1 MAIAGTLDSAPVRR
15 SWLIAAV
22 VVGVLVI
29 AGAVVAAR
37 LADDDFTSVD
47 TTDWAGSVCTS
58 LSEWQASL
66 EGLATGGDGAPSVE
80 SLEEALDDARSATD
94 DLVQDLHRLGPPDLD
109 TGDEVE
115 DALDDSV
122 DGLRESYDELDSAAR
137 DALDAGSPAEAL
149 QQLAALAP
157 QAQALVQQ
165 ARDLVASLQSAS
177 IFGEASAELEQAF
190 ASADSCQQLRSEG

>member
-1 MAIAGTLDSAPVRR
+1 M
-15 SWLIAAV
+15 
-22 VVGVLVI
+22 I

-47 TTDWAGSVCTS
+47 TTEWAGSVCTS
-58 LSEWQASL
+58 LSEWQTSL
-66 EGLATGGDGAPSVE
+66 EGIAAGGEGAPSVE
-80 SLEEALDDARSATD
+80 SLEVALDDARSATD
-94 DLVQDLHRLGPPDLD
+94 DLVQDLQRLGPPELE

-122 DGLRESYDELDSAAR
+122 DGLRDSYDELDSAAR
-137 DALDAGSPAEAL
+137 EALDADSPAETL
-149 QQLAALAP
+149 QQLVALAP

-165 ARDLVASLQSAS
+165 ARDVVSSLQSAS

-190 ASADSCQQLRSEG
+190 ASADSCQELRSEG

>member
-1 MAIAGTLDSAPVRR
+1 MRR
-15 SWLIAAV
+15 SWLIAAA
-22 VVGVLVI
+22 VVGILVI

-47 TTDWAGSVCTS
+47 TIEWAGSVCTS
-58 LSEWQASL
+58 LSEWQSEL

-80 SLEEALDDARSATD
+80 SLEDSLDDARSATD
-94 DLVQDLHRLGPPDLD
+94 DLVQDLQRLGPPDLD

-165 ARDLVASLQSAS
+165 AREIVASLQSAS
-177 IFGEASAELEQAF
+177 LFGEASAELEQAF
-190 ASADSCQQLRSEG
+190 ASADSCQQLREG

>member
-1 MAIAGTLDSAPVRR
+1 MIV
-15 SWLIAAV
+15 
-22 VVGVLVI
+22 
-29 AGAVVAAR
+29 GAVVAAR

-47 TTDWAGSVCTS
+47 TTEWAGSVCTS

-66 EGLATGGDGAPSVE
+66 ESLAAGGDGTPSVE
-80 SLEEALDDARSATD
+80 SLETALDDARSATD
-94 DLVQDLHRLGPPDLD
+94 DLVEDLHRLGPPDLE

-122 DGLRESYDELDSAAR
+122 DGLRDSYDELDSAAQE
-137 DALDAGSPAEAL
+137 AVDAGSPTEVLQAL
-149 QQLAALAP
+149 ATLAP

-165 ARDLVASLQSAS
+165 AREVVASLQSAS

>member
-1 MAIAGTLDSAPVRR
+1 VRR

-22 VVGVLVI
+22 VVGILVI
-29 AGAVVAAR
+29 VGAVVAAR

-47 TTDWAGSVCTS
+47 TTEWAGSVCTS

-66 EGLATGGDGAPSVE
+66 EGLATSGDGAPSVE
-80 SLEEALDDARSATD
+80 SLEDALDDARSATD
-94 DLVQDLHRLGPPDLD
+94 DLVQDLQRLGPPDLD

-149 QQLAALAP
+149 QELAALAP

-165 ARDLVASLQSAS
+165 AREIVASLQSAS
-177 IFGEASAELEQAF
+177 LFGDASAELEQAF
-190 ASADSCQQLRSEG
+190 ASADSCQQLRVEG

>member
-1 MAIAGTLDSAPVRR
+1 VRR
-15 SWLIAAV
+15 NWLIAAV

-29 AGAVVAAR
+29 VGAVVAAR

-47 TTDWAGSVCTS
+47 TTEWAGSVCTS

-66 EGLATGGDGAPSVE
+66 ESLAAGGDGTPSVE
-80 SLEEALDDARSATD
+80 SLETALDDARSATD
-94 DLVQDLHRLGPPDLD
+94 DLVEDLHRLGPPDLE

-122 DGLRESYDELDSAAR
+122 DGLRDSYDELDSAAQE
-137 DALDAGSPAEAL
+137 AVDAGSPTEVL
-149 QQLAALAP
+149 QELATLAP

-165 ARDLVASLQSAS
+165 AREVVASLQSAS

>member
-1 MAIAGTLDSAPVRR
+1 MRR
-15 SWLIAAV
+15 GWLIAAV

-29 AGAVVAAR
+29 VGAVVAAR

-47 TTDWAGSVCTS
+47 TSEWAGSVCTS

-66 EGLATGGDGAPSVE
+66 EGLVTGGDGAPSVE

-157 QAQALVQQ
+157 QAQALVEQ
-165 ARDLVASLQSAS
+165 AREIVASLQSAS
-177 IFGEASAELEQAF
+177 LFGEASAELEQAF
-190 ASADSCQQLRSEG
+190 ASADPCQQLRSEG

>member
-1 MAIAGTLDSAPVRR
+1 VRR
-15 SWLIAAV
+15 NWLIAAV

-29 AGAVVAAR
+29 VVAVVAAR

-47 TTDWAGSVCTS
+47 TTEWAGSVCTS

-66 EGLATGGDGAPSVE
+66 EDIVAGGEGGPSVE
-80 SLEEALDDARSATD
+80 ALEDAVDDARSATD
-94 DLVQDLHRLGPPDLD
+94 DLVQDLQRLGPPDLE

-122 DGLRESYDELDSAAR
+122 DGLRDSYDELDSAAR
-137 DALDAGSPAEAL
+137 EALDAGSPAEAL

-157 QAQALVQQ
+157 QAEALVQQ
-165 ARDLVASLQSAS
+165 ARDIVASLRSAS
-177 IFGEASAELEQAF
+177 LFGEASAELEQAF
-190 ASADSCQQLRSEG
+190 AAAGSCAQLRSEG

>member
-1 MAIAGTLDSAPVRR
+1 M
-15 SWLIAAV
+15 
-22 VVGVLVI
+22 I

-47 TTDWAGSVCTS
+47 TTEWAGSVCTS

-66 EGLATGGDGAPSVE
+66 EGIAAGGDGAPSVE
-80 SLEEALDDARSATD
+80 SLEVALDDARSATD
-94 DLVQDLHRLGPPDLD
+94 DLVQDLQRLGPPELE

-122 DGLRESYDELDSAAR
+122 DGLRDSYDELDSAAR
-137 DALDAGSPAEAL
+137 EALDADSPAETL
-149 QQLAALAP
+149 QQLVALAP

-165 ARDLVASLQSAS
+165 ARDVVASLQSAS

-190 ASADSCQQLRSEG
+190 ASADSCQELRSEG

>member
-1 MAIAGTLDSAPVRR
+1 VRR
-15 SWLIAAV
+15 NWLIAAV

-29 AGAVVAAR
+29 VGAVVAAR

-47 TTDWAGSVCTS
+47 TTEWAGSVCTS

-66 EGLATGGDGAPSVE
+66 ESLAAGGDGTPSVE
-80 SLEEALDDARSATD
+80 SLETALDDARSATD
-94 DLVQDLHRLGPPDLD
+94 DLVEDLHRLGPPDLE

-122 DGLRESYDELDSAAR
+122 DGLRDSYDELDSAAQE
-137 DALDAGSPAEAL
+137 AVDAGSPTEVLQAL
-149 QQLAALAP
+149 ATLAP

-165 ARDLVASLQSAS
+165 AREVVASLQSAS

>member
-1 MAIAGTLDSAPVRR
+1 MRR
-15 SWLIAAV
+15 SWLIAAI

-29 AGAVVAAR
+29 VGAVIAAR

-47 TTDWAGSVCTS
+47 TTEWAGSVCTS

-66 EGLATGGDGAPSVE
+66 ESLATSGDGAPSVE
-80 SLEEALDDARSATD
+80 SLEDALDDARSATD

-109 TGDEVE
+109 AGDEVE

-122 DGLRESYDELDSAAR
+122 DGLRDSYDELDSAAR
-137 DALDAGSPAEAL
+137 DALDAGSPADAL

-157 QAQALVQQ
+157 QAQALVRQ
-165 ARDLVASLQSAS
+165 AREIVASLQSAS
-177 IFGEASAELEQAF
+177 LFGEASAELEQAF
-190 ASADSCQQLRSEG
+190 ASADSCQQLRREG